1 MKEYR
6 PVQQSECLKTVEKY
20 YISLL
25 LFRVNVVQWTEDLYE
40 EQLVE
45 RTKDACGGPVDIVI
59 DFSATSRSIRRA
71 LKCLAA
77 VSVLVPLTL

>member
-1 MKEYR
+1 MSVRYR
-6 PVQQSECLKTVEKY
+6 TLFCQPTLTPHSTV
-20 YISLL
+20 S
-25 LFRVNVVQWTEDLYE
+25 RVNVVQWNEDLYE

-71 LKCLAA
+71 LKCLAP
-77 VSVLVPLTL
+77 VSNIRVL